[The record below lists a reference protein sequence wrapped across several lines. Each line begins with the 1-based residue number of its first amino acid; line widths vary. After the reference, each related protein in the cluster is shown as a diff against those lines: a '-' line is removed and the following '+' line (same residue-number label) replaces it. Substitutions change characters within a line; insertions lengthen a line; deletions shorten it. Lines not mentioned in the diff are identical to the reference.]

1 MCICLV
7 AEDQTLQSLN
17 LNTNFPVVAASIV
30 DPYVALL
37 TQNGRLILFL
47 VTVSPNVQLQ
57 VALKTLFLFLKLKT
71 KKGTK
76 SVE

>member
-57 VALKTLFLFLKLKT
+57 VALKTLFNFFSRKLI
-71 KKGTK
+71 
-76 SVE
+76 